1 MRFPRGSKTATQLK
15 LLFTSTLISAV
26 ATQTGMR
33 IVITA
38 EILAT
43 QFSKLHSDFL
53 KSESGMRIA
62 CNTHTLQYVSEGK
75 ELTLN
80 SVFGEQGRSA

>member
-1 MRFPRGSKTATQLK
+1 M
-15 LLFTSTLISAV
+15 
-26 ATQTGMR
+26 
-33 IVITA
+33 ITA

-53 KSESGMRIA
+53 KSGSESGMRIA
-62 CNTHTLQYVSEGK
+62 CNTHKLQYVSEGK

-80 SVFGEQGRSA
+80 SVFGEQGRAA